1 MLLSSDT
8 NSRLINFIK
17 KIKPEPATLDMVLK
31 RLAQSDPTLIRF
43 EVGLSRL
50 TDSFSGHLITTA
62 GRDFQIHFYYK
73 DNKFTRIELI
83 DITYPEDFEVIE
95 LWKKYYKKELTTIQV
110 K

>member
-17 KIKPEPATLDMVLK
+17 KIKPEPATLDMVLA

-50 TDSFSGHLITTA
+50 TDSFSGHLNLRD
-62 GRDFQIHFYYK
+62 GRDFQVHFYFQ

-83 DITYPEDFEVIE
+83 DITHPEDFEVIE
-95 LWKKYYKKELTTIQV
+95 L
-110 K
+110 